1 MNWENIKQSYYYKE
15 PVEYILAPAI
25 FNLEEYDNLYR
36 NQNDL
41 SHQIW
46 QDFDIR
52 YKIGFEFFKDLREF
66 NKDKEV
72 ICLWFFKDRDDRK
85 TGNDIDLEGKIIKYK
100 PNTFLITRSKNIKI
114 IERKVP
120 LPYRPVLQL
129 DLSIKEYNKI
139 IKMVKQ
145 LIRDLP

>member
-41 SHQIW
+41 SHQVW

-114 IERKVP
+114 IERKSV
-120 LPYRPVLQL
+120 LPNRPVLQL
-129 DLSIKEYNKI
+129 DLNIEEYNKI
-139 IKMVKQ
+139 IKMVG
-145 LIRDLP
+145 

>member
-15 PVEYILAPAI
+15 PVEHILAPAI
-25 FNLEEYDNLYR
+25 YNIDEYDSLYR

-41 SHQIW
+41 SHQVW
-46 QDFDIR
+46 QDFDAK

-129 DLSIKEYNKI
+129 DLTIKEYDKI
-139 IKMVKQ
+139 IKM
-145 LIRDLP
+145 IR

>member
-1 MNWENIKQSYYYKE
+1 MNWENIKKSYYYKE

-25 FNLEEYDNLYR
+25 FNLDEYDSLYR

-139 IKMVKQ
+139 IKM
-145 LIRDLP
+145 LG